1 LKNNLASLEAL
12 LRKAPAVNVRTKLTR
27 LVPELDLGPSP
38 NWLFTSGKP
47 NRYNPAGV
55 DCVYFGETR
64 EVAQSEYD
72 NYWKR
77 LAGADQPVTIYYA
90 AVALRR
96 VLDLTDDVMVK
107 ALGLDTKEL
116 FTNWRRSK
124 KPTLTQ
130 LLGQAVNETGLF
142 SAIRY
147 PSKAAAAHGLAGN
160 GFVIFRDC
168 VRSPDWVRIL
178 GPASKALQ
186 KWP

>member
-1 LKNNLASLEAL
+1 
-12 LRKAPAVNVRTKLTR
+12 
-27 LVPELDLGPSP
+27 
-38 NWLFTSGKP
+38 
-47 NRYNPAGV
+47 
-55 DCVYFGETR
+55 
-64 EVAQSEYD
+64 
-72 NYWKR
+72 
-77 LAGADQPVTIYYA
+77 
-90 AVALRR
+90 
-96 VLDLTDDVMVK
+96 MVK

-147 PSKAAAAHGLAGN
+147 PSKAAAAHGLAGT
-160 GFVIFRDC
+160 GFVMFRDC
-168 VRSPDWVRIL
+168 VRAPDWVRIL

>member
-1 LKNNLASLEAL
+1 MKNNLASLEAL

-77 LAGADQPVTIYYA
+77 LAGADQPVTIS
-90 AVALRR
+90 LRGSCF
-96 VLDLTDDVMVK
+96 
-107 ALGLDTKEL
+107 A
-116 FTNWRRSK
+116 
-124 KPTLTQ
+124 P
-130 LLGQAVNETGLF
+130 
-142 SAIRY
+142 
-147 PSKAAAAHGLAGN
+147 
-160 GFVIFRDC
+160 C
-168 VRSPDWVRIL
+168 VGSDR
-178 GPASKALQ
+178 
-186 KWP
+186 